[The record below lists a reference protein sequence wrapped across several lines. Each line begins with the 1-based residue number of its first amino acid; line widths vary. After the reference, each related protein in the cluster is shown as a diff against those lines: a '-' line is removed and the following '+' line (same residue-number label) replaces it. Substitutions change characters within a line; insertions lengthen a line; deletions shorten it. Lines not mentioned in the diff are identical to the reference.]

1 MTLEEIANFIV
12 SDGKGI
18 LAADES
24 NPTCAKRFD
33 SIDVENSENN
43 RRDYREML
51 FRSKGMK
58 GNIGGVILFD
68 ETLRQNSKDGTPLKE
83 LISSSG
89 ALPGI
94 KVDKGLLPLVD
105 GSDEVV
111 TQGLDGLDER
121 CSEYDSLGAKF
132 TKWRAVIKIGDSMP
146 SDDCINANAKALADY
161 ALIAQSNNM
170 VPIVEP
176 EVLMDGDHSINLSYD
191 ACARSFQAL
200 FAALENNGV
209 NIKGTILKPSMVTP
223 GSKSEKVA
231 IGEVAE
237 MTVKCLKENIPS
249 DLPGVAFLSG
259 GQTELE
265 ATAHLNLSLIHI

>member
-1 MTLEEIANFIV
+1 MSLEEIANYIV

-24 NPTCAKRFD
+24 NPTCGKRFD
-33 SIDVENSENN
+33 SIEVENSENN

-68 ETLRQNSKDGTPLKE
+68 ETLRQKAKDGTPLRE
-83 LISSSG
+83 LISNSG

-94 KVDKGLLPLVD
+94 KVDKGLVPLVD

-146 SDDCINANAKALADY
+146 SDDCINANAKALACLLYTSPSPRDKR
-161 ALIAQSNNM
+161 QSRM
-170 VPIVEP
+170 
-176 EVLMDGDHSINLSYD
+176 
-191 ACARSFQAL
+191 
-200 FAALENNGV
+200 
-209 NIKGTILKPSMVTP
+209 PS
-223 GSKSEKVA
+223 SA
-231 IGEVAE
+231 
-237 MTVKCLKENIPS
+237 
-249 DLPGVAFLSG
+249 
-259 GQTELE
+259 
-265 ATAHLNLSLIHI
+265 